1 MIAINVLFE
10 PTTSSYNAIVSTP
23 NDGQVDIALTQVDTK
38 TINIPITRV
47 AKEHTLLTT
56 ELPSSSIAPMKQ
68 ETDFN
73 TSANKNISPIDE
85 HRDIY
90 SVKDDGT
97 NN

>member
-1 MIAINVLFE
+1 MSASNNE
-10 PTTSSYNAIVSTP
+10 
-23 NDGQVDIALTQVDTK
+23 QVNITLNQMDPK

>member
-1 MIAINVLFE
+1 MSASNNKQVNITLN
-10 PTTSSYNAIVSTP
+10 
-23 NDGQVDIALTQVDTK
+23 QVDPK
-38 TINIPITRV
+38 TINISITRV

-56 ELPSSSIAPMKQ
+56 ELLSSSIAPMKQ

-73 TSANKNISPIDE
+73 TSVNKNINPIDE